1 MSIQGDETCLK
12 LLALH
17 AYEQSRQ
24 EGSADSVY
32 YANARV
38 LLPDENIYRFEH
50 VRRGGWG
57 GWGGMQEKRR
67 EVSLVP

>member
-50 VRRGGWG
+50 VRTGGEHTESALLPYLTLYG
-57 GWGGMQEKRR
+57 
-67 EVSLVP
+67 